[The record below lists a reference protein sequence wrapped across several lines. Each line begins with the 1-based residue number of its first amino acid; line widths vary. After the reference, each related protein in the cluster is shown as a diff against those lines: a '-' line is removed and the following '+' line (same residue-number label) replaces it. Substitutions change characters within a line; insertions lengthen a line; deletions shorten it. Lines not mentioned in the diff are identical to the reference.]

1 MNVARFE
8 IEIDFGYLVKGI
20 ATLGGKRV
28 ITYNI
33 YFFTCA
39 FFFNLKCKIIKIRIA
54 IMYNSSYR

>member
-28 ITYNI
+28 ITY
-33 YFFTCA
+33 Y
-39 FFFNLKCKIIKIRIA
+39 L
-54 IMYNSSYR
+54 

>member
-33 YFFTCA
+33 FFLHYIY
-39 FFFNLKCKIIKIRIA
+39 FFNLKYNKIKIRIA
-54 IMYNSSYR
+54 IMYKCSYR

>member
-8 IEIDFGYLVKGI
+8 IEIDFEYLVKGI

-33 YFFTCA
+33 YFLTYNYI
-39 FFFNLKCKIIKIRIA
+39 FF
-54 IMYNSSYR
+54 